1 MNFADLIGQLLD
13 EKYRIE
19 RELGRGGMGTVYLAT
34 HVGTERPVA
43 VKVIAPQFMER
54 AEFVER
60 FRREARA
67 AGRLRHPNVVDVTDF
82 GFADTTEGRV
92 AYLVMEYL
100 DGCTL
105 GEILQEEKSLP
116 LSWTLNILE
125 EVCSAVEEAHKQ
137 GIIHR
142 DLKPDN
148 IWLEPNQRGGHTV
161 KVLDFGIAKLED
173 VAAHEKSD
181 PALAFAELQ
190 GSIARPT
197 MVSADDQTIAIE
209 RHNTFAGEAAT
220 MAIASDGST
229 AVPQAETVFNESKT
243 AILGGSSSDLAGE
256 NIGTKLVSG
265 VETGQPPANGMTDD
279 RPEDGTVELTRVGAV
294 LGTPLYMSPEQ
305 CRGEKLDAGSDV
317 YSLGVIA
324 YQMLEGRTPF
334 VGDFADVMQAHK
346 ELPPPPLVSK
356 NIRRKVKRAIGTALS
371 KDAALRPPSALA
383 FSSEMRSQS
392 EGIWTLLQRA
402 LVIFTQQMPKF
413 LGLTAIL
420 SIPVILF
427 TITLITLSF
436 LKVSG
441 WISELT
447 SQLLIG
453 STSIVWSAVIAFC
466 AYLITG
472 TTTWMVTQ
480 YLAMPLRPISVRSSL
495 RETKRKWKPLAR
507 TGLLG
512 TFLIFASG
520 FAGAIAASI
529 IGGIVA
535 YVVYQFVGGSARLYV
550 LIVASFAGLGFFV
563 SLMVA
568 NVCFTLVAPI
578 AMMEDIT
585 GFRAV
590 RRSYQLIKRSLATTI
605 GSVIIMFLI
614 PAIVSGAISFVITT
628 TAKAWTNTPGKVQV
642 TEEAS
647 PAATDAK
654 AVKPEEGGISFSIG
668 NNQRLSVTDKK
679 GDQED
684 MRTRLVATVAES
696 LQQIFWL
703 PMHIFLSAFTA
714 IVISLLFLKSRQ
726 AGGEPMHELLA
737 GFRDSE
743 RPKKKWQQRVE
754 QRLIQSGRITSKPT
768 RE

>member
-1 MNFADLIGQLLD
+1 MNFADLIGHLLD
-13 EKYRIE
+13 DKYRIE

-82 GFADTTEGRV
+82 GFADTSEGRV

-105 GEILQEEKSLP
+105 GEILKEEKSLP

-173 VAAHEKSD
+173 AVASEKSD

-190 GSIARPT
+190 GSIVRPT
-197 MVSADDQTIAIE
+197 MVSGDDLTVAIDRPNTFANEAATIAI
-209 RHNTFAGEAAT
+209 GP
-220 MAIASDGST
+220 DGKT
-229 AVPQAETVFNESKT
+229 AVADAADAFAESRT
-243 AILGGSSSDLAGE
+243 AILDGPADVTEQEDA
-256 NIGTKLVSG
+256 GTKLISG
-265 VETGQPPANGMTDD
+265 THTGRPVTNGGTDD
-279 RPEDGTVELTRVGAV
+279 VHAAGTAELTRVGAV

-305 CRGEKLDAGSDV
+305 CRGEKLDARSDV

-324 YQMLEGRTPF
+324 YQMLEGKTPF
-334 VGDFADVMQAHK
+334 VGDFADVMQSHK
-346 ELPPPPLVSK
+346 DVPPPPLVSK
-356 NIRRKVKRAIGTALS
+356 NVRRKVKRAIGSALS
-371 KDAALRPPSALA
+371 KDAALRPQSALA
-383 FSSEMRSQS
+383 FSSELRSQS
-392 EGIWTLLQRA
+392 EGIWTLLQRS

-420 SIPVILF
+420 SIPVIFF
-427 TITLITLSF
+427 TIALITLSF

-441 WISELT
+441 SISELT

-480 YLAMPLRPISVRSSL
+480 HLAMPLRPMSVRSAL
-495 RETKRKWKPLAR
+495 RETRRKWRPLAR
-507 TGLLG
+507 AGLLG

-520 FAGAIAASI
+520 IAGAIVSSLVAGLAAYLI
-529 IGGIVA
+529 
-535 YVVYQFVGGSARLYV
+535 YQFVGGSGRVYG
-550 LIVASFAGLGFFV
+550 LIVAGFAAIGIFAAV
-563 SLMVA
+563 MIA
-568 NVCFTLVAPI
+568 DVCFTLVAPV
-578 AMMEDIT
+578 AMMENVT

-605 GSVIIMFLI
+605 GSVIIMFII
-614 PAIVSGAISFVITT
+614 PAMVSGAISFVITT
-628 TAKAWTNTPGKVQV
+628 TAKAWTNTPGEVQV
-642 TEEAS
+642 TKEAA
-647 PAATDAK
+647 PDPNEAK
-654 AVKPEEGGISFSIG
+654 VVKPEQGGISFSIG

-684 MRTRLVATVAES
+684 MRTRLVTTVTES
-696 LQQIFWL
+696 LQKIFWL

-754 QRLIQSGRITSKPT
+754 KRLIQSGRITSKTT